1 MRIHRKSKGSSCMP
15 IWIIKALTKDM
26 EEQEDKAV
34 ETPAEVEVEDS
45 ITISAIGNKG
55 ETRRE

>member
-1 MRIHRKSKGSSCMP
+1 MRIHGKSKGNSCMP
-15 IWIIKALTKDM
+15 IWIIKALKKDM
-26 EEQEDKAV
+26 EEEEDKAV